1 MVPEN
6 SVLSSTYNPLPEP
19 GAPELSVA
27 PEVAT
32 SPSIDAQPVW
42 SVLDV
47 AAIAFFTF
55 CNLLVF
61 TFIAITVAAAIP
73 GLRGLQTS
81 QLANM
86 PLVLLP
92 PEVLA
97 YFAMLRFMAKLIRR
111 KGGGSLLRAVQWRFP
126 REIALYGIIG
136 ILLAL
141 FIVSASRLLP
151 MPKSLP
157 IDEIFHDRLSAYLM
171 MAFGV
176 TLAPFFEEL
185 FFRGFLYP
193 ALARMKGREWFWMT
207 TLLLLWPAWLLVLL
221 AIRKLGFAQIHARLL
236 DFYISLGISVALIA
250 LSGVLAFRT
259 RALESYSTPLSLVA
273 TAGCFA
279 LIHGEQL
286 GHAWAPLFVIFV
298 VGLVLTAVRVRSQSV
313 GASFIVHSFYNA
325 TLFVTIFVATNGFRN
340 FDKIG

>member
-1 MVPEN
+1 M
-6 SVLSSTYNPLPEP
+6 SSTYNPLPEP
-19 GAPELSVA
+19 GAPELPTTAEVA
-27 PEVAT
+27 PHAEAGVE
-32 SPSIDAQPVW
+32 PVW
-42 SVLDV
+42 SVADV
-47 AAIAFFTF
+47 AVIALFTF

-61 TFIAITVAAAIP
+61 TFIAITIASAIP
-73 GLRGLQTS
+73 HLRALQTS

-92 PEVLA
+92 PEILA
-97 YFAMLRFMAKLIRR
+97 YMAMVRFMSRLVHR
-111 KGGGSLLRAVQWRFP
+111 KGGGPLLRAVHWRFP
-126 REIALYGIIG
+126 QHIAYYGLLG
-136 ILLAL
+136 IALAL

-193 ALARMKGREWFWMT
+193 ALTRIKAKTWFWLT
-207 TLLLLWPAWLLVLL
+207 TLLLVWPFWLLVLL
-221 AIRKLGFAQIHARLL
+221 GLRRIGFPQIHARVADL
-236 DFYISLGISVALIA
+236 YTSLAISVGLIVVSA
-250 LSGVLAFRT
+250 VLAFRT
-259 RALESYSTPLSLVA
+259 RVLENYSGPLALVA
-273 TAGCFA
+273 TAACFA

-286 GHAWAPLFVIFV
+286 GHAWAPLFVIFI
-298 VGLVLTAVRVRSQSV
+298 VGLVLTVVRARAHSV
-313 GASFIVHSFYNA
+313 GASFIVHAFYNA
-325 TLFVTIFVATNGFRN
+325 TLFVTIFIGTNGFRN

>member
-1 MVPEN
+1 M
-6 SVLSSTYNPLPEP
+6 SSTYNPLPEP
-19 GAPELSVA
+19 RTPELSVA
-27 PEVAT
+27 AEVA
-32 SPSIDAQPVW
+32 PNASIDAEPVW

-61 TFIAITVAAAIP
+61 TFIAITIASAVP

-86 PLVLLP
+86 PLILLP

-126 REIALYGIIG
+126 RQIPLYGIIG

-157 IDEIFHDRLSAYLM
+157 IDEIFHDRFSAYLM

-193 ALARMKGREWFWMT
+193 ALA
-207 TLLLLWPAWLLVLL
+207 
-221 AIRKLGFAQIHARLL
+221 
-236 DFYISLGISVALIA
+236 
-250 LSGVLAFRT
+250 
-259 RALESYSTPLSLVA
+259 
-273 TAGCFA
+273 
-279 LIHGEQL
+279 
-286 GHAWAPLFVIFV
+286 
-298 VGLVLTAVRVRSQSV
+298 
-313 GASFIVHSFYNA
+313 
-325 TLFVTIFVATNGFRN
+325 
-340 FDKIG
+340 

>member
-1 MVPEN
+1 M
-6 SVLSSTYNPLPEP
+6 SSTLNPYPEP
-19 GAPELSVA
+19 SAPELGVA
-27 PEVAT
+27 AEVTPRT
-32 SPSIDAQPVW
+32 SFDAEPVW
-42 SVLDV
+42 SIVDV
-47 AAIAFFTF
+47 GVIAFFTF

-61 TFIAITVAAAIP
+61 TFIAITVASAIP
-73 GLRGLQTS
+73 HLRTLQTS

-92 PEVLA
+92 PEILA
-97 YFAMLRFMAKLIRR
+97 YLAMVRFMSRLIRR
-111 KGGGSLLRAVQWRFP
+111 KGGSSLLRAVQWRFP
-126 REIALYGIIG
+126 RQIALYGVIG

-193 ALARMKGREWFWMT
+193 ALARMKSKGWFWLS
-207 TLLLLWPAWLLVLL
+207 TLLLLWPAWLLLL
-221 AIRKLGFAQIHARLL
+221 LGLRKLGFPQIHARAI
-236 DFYISLGISVALIA
+236 DFYISLA
-250 LSGVLAFRT
+250 LSLGLIMLSGALAFRT
-259 RALESYSTPLSLVA
+259 RVLESYSMQLSLVA
-273 TAGCFA
+273 TAACFA

-286 GHAWAPLFVIFV
+286 GHAWAPLFVIFI
-298 VGLVLTAVRVRSQSV
+298 VGLVLTAVRVWSQSV
-313 GASFIVHSFYNA
+313 GASFVVHAFYNA
-325 TLFVTIFVATNGFRN
+325 TLFVTIFVGTNGFRN

>member
-1 MVPEN
+1 M
-6 SVLSSTYNPLPEP
+6 SSTYNPLPEP
-19 GAPELSVA
+19 RTPELSVA
-27 PEVAT
+27 AEVA
-32 SPSIDAQPVW
+32 PNASIDAEPVW

-61 TFIAITVAAAIP
+61 TFIAITIASAVP

-86 PLVLLP
+86 PLILLP

-126 REIALYGIIG
+126 RQIPLYGIIG

-193 ALARMKGREWFWMT
+193 ALARMKSRGWFWMT

-221 AIRKLGFAQIHARLL
+221 AIRRLGFTQIHARMV
-236 DFYISLGISVALIA
+236 DFYISLAISVALIA

-259 RALESYSTPLSLVA
+259 RVLESYSTPLSLMA
-273 TAGCFA
+273 TAACFA

-298 VGLVLTAVRVRSQSV
+298 VGLVLTAVRVSSQSV
-313 GASFIVHSFYNA
+313 GASFVVHAFYNA
-325 TLFVTIFVATNGFRN
+325 TLFVTIFVGTNGFRN